1 MISNVWC
8 RQMKQAFCVFNLTRE
23 SFLGLHVTPADTM
36 FGRLRGLLGRIK
48 FAPEDGIWLIPSF
61 GIHTFGML
69 FPVDLVYLDE
79 AKRVIHVVEH
89 LGPFRISPI
98 RPGCASLLEVR
109 TRTIYSSRTR
119 IGDRLLICSPEEMQ
133 AHLGDTARSSSADK
147 SKGGQVCSGISWRP

>member
-1 MISNVWC
+1 MISKVVR
-8 RQMKQAFCVFNLTRE
+8 RQMKQTFCVFNRTRE

-36 FGRLRGLLGRIK
+36 FSRLRGLLGRMK

-79 AKRVIHVVEH
+79 ANSVIHVVEH
-89 LGPFRISPI
+89 LCPFRISPI

-109 TRTIYSSRTR
+109 TRTIYSSHTR

-133 AHLGDTARSSSADK
+133 AHLGKTAHPSSADK
-147 SKGGQVCSGISWRP
+147 SKGGRVCSGIS